1 MTCFITFGTVR
12 RCSPTLAY
20 FRGPTYSLP
29 DRSSRS
35 NLTLNSCQ
43 ASPYLQKETRWA
55 VRALTQTLRF
65 CFTETT
71 KRPSGF
77 GRTRKCL
84 TEWHSWQLGFL
95 NNKNGNNALT
105 VTTVLQLT
113 KLTTWSDR
121 IGNDRIASNI
131 HVYFSNFIIIAN
143 SLEPGETPSNSASH
157 KAPDYLPLYFFSW
170 NSVLYDHFFKHIG
183 SDRNGSDRIG
193 SDRKKMS
200 I

>member
-35 NLTLNSCQ
+35 NLTLNSCR
-43 ASPYLQKETRWA
+43 ASPYLQKETHWA

-65 CFTETT
+65 CFTETA

-95 NNKNGNNALT
+95 NNKNGNTALT

-113 KLTTWSDR
+113 KLTAWSDR
-121 IGNDRIASNI
+121 IGNDRTLQT
-131 HVYFSNFIIIAN
+131 YFSNFITLAN

-157 KAPDYLPLYFFSW
+157 QAPDYLPL
-170 NSVLYDHFFKHIG
+170 
-183 SDRNGSDRIG
+183 
-193 SDRKKMS
+193 
-200 I
+200 